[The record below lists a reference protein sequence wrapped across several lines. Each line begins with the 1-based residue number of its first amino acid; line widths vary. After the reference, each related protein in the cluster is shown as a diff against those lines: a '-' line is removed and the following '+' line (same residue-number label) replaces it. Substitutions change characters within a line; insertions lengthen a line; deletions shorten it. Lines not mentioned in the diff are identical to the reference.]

1 MASGRLRLDVI
12 LEAILDVSYDFVRGA
27 LFSRRRP

>member
-12 LEAILDVSYDFVRGA
+12 LEAIVDDLRDFVRPTR
-27 LFSRRRP
+27 LSRRRP